1 MTSSCR
7 KGEGR
12 TTLLEI
18 INVFLDLFVRNAILE
33 NYDEACR
40 PEGPISVVPPSRAKR
55 GGTCL
60 GWPWWWFENCELEW
74 RSSAS
79 AAYV

>member
-18 INVFLDLFVRNAILE
+18 INVFLDLFVGNAILE

-40 PEGPISVVPPSRAKR
+40 PEGRSALCPRREPSGGDLLGLAMVV
-55 GGTCL
+55 
-60 GWPWWWFENCELEW
+60 
-74 RSSAS
+74 
-79 AAYV
+79 V